1 MIKKTIRSRKNKI
14 SNNKLVLLFWI
25 LVSLFVGVTLGYEF
39 AKNPDLVNDNGL
51 LQNIGINNELL
62 KAPPISP
69 ENVELCFTPPTGCA
83 EAIVRAISRAKNS
96 IYVQAYGMTSPSIV
110 EALITAQKSN
120 VKVRILLDKSNLK
133 DKWSKMG
140 ILLEAGIDIA
150 IDNVSGIAH
159 NKVMIID
166 EQIVITGS
174 FNFTRAADTR
184 NTENVIIINDAVIA
198 KQFLQNWFRRR
209 AQNQSTSRTSTNHRF
224 IEIN

>member
-1 MIKKTIRSRKNKI
+1 
-14 SNNKLVLLFWI
+14 
-25 LVSLFVGVTLGYEF
+25 
-39 AKNPDLVNDNGL
+39 
-51 LQNIGINNELL
+51 
-62 KAPPISP
+62 
-69 ENVELCFTPPTGCA
+69 
-83 EAIVRAISRAKNS
+83 
-96 IYVQAYGMTSPSIV
+96 MTSPSIV
-110 EALITAQKSN
+110 EALIKAQKSD
-120 VKVRILLDKSNLK
+120 VTVRILLDKSNLR

-184 NTENVIIINDAVIA
+184 NAENVIIINDAVIA

-209 AQNQSTSRTSTNHRF
+209 AQNQSTSRTSQKL
-224 IEIN
+224 